1 MKDKKLI
8 INVGRQ
14 FGSGG
19 KLVALALGKK
29 LGIPVYDQELISK
42 AAEQSGFSKE
52 LFAKSDEKRNLL
64 ALSSFIVDVGR
75 FGSADNYVSD
85 NQLFVIQSNV
95 IRSIADKGSAI
106 FIGRCADYI
115 LRDRPCLDVF
125 ISASDE
131 VRIKRVAERM
141 GITPEQAESLMQKK
155 DRTRETYYNYFTF
168 GNWGVASNYDLCV
181 DSSVLGIDGTADM
194 IIDFC
199 HRAKLIDDLPGGVKG
214 ETQNSSRIG
223 VGDIDRRTLCIIVF
237 HGEGE

>member
-1 MKDKKLI
+1 MIMEDKKLI

-199 HRAKLIDDLPGGVKG
+199 HRAKLIDDLPRGVQG
-214 ETQNSSRIG
+214 ET
-223 VGDIDRRTLCIIVF
+223 
-237 HGEGE
+237 E

>member
-1 MKDKKLI
+1 MKDNELI

-19 KLVALALGKK
+19 RLVALALGRK
-29 LGIPVYDQELISK
+29 LGIPVYDQELIAK

-52 LFAKSDEKRNLL
+52 LFANSDEKRNLL

-75 FGSADNYVSD
+75 FGSADNYMSD

-95 IRSIADKGSAI
+95 IRSLADKGPAI
-106 FIGRCADYI
+106 FIGRCSDYI
-115 LRDRPCLDVF
+115 LRDRKCLDVF
-125 ISASDE
+125 VTATDE

-141 GITPEQAESLMQKK
+141 NITPEQADSLMRKK
-155 DRTRETYYNYFTF
+155 DRTRETYYNYYTF

-181 DSSVLGIDGTADM
+181 DSSVLGIEGTADM

-199 HRAKLIDDLPGGVKG
+199 RRAGLLSKDAVLPLSDVNQ
-214 ETQNSSRIG
+214 E
-223 VGDIDRRTLCIIVF
+223 
-237 HGEGE
+237 EGK

>member
-1 MKDKKLI
+1 MKDNELI

-19 KLVALALGKK
+19 RLVALALGRK
-29 LGIPVYDQELISK
+29 LGIPVYDQELIAK

-52 LFAKSDEKRNLL
+52 LFANSDEKRNLL

-75 FGSADNYVSD
+75 FGSADNYMSD

-95 IRSIADKGSAI
+95 IRSLADKGLAI
-106 FIGRCADYI
+106 FIGRCSDYI
-115 LRDRPCLDVF
+115 LRDRKCLDVF
-125 ISASDE
+125 VTATDE

-141 GITPEQAESLMQKK
+141 NITPEQADSLMRKK
-155 DRTRETYYNYFTF
+155 DRTRETYYNYYTF

-181 DSSVLGIDGTADM
+181 DSSVLGIEGTADM

-199 HRAKLIDDLPGGVKG
+199 RRAGLLSKDAVLPLSDVNQEAGK
-214 ETQNSSRIG
+214 
-223 VGDIDRRTLCIIVF
+223 
-237 HGEGE
+237 

>member
-1 MKDKKLI
+1 MKDNELI

-19 KLVALALGKK
+19 RLVALALGRK
-29 LGIPVYDQELISK
+29 LGIPVYDQELIAK

-52 LFAKSDEKRNLL
+52 LFANSDEKRNLL

-75 FGSADNYVSD
+75 FGSADNYMSD

-95 IRSIADKGSAI
+95 IRSLADKGPAI
-106 FIGRCADYI
+106 FIGRCSDYI
-115 LRDRPCLDVF
+115 LRDRKCLDVF
-125 ISASDE
+125 VTATDE
-131 VRIKRVAERM
+131 VRIKRIAERM
-141 GITPEQAESLMQKK
+141 HITPEQADSLMRKK
-155 DRTRETYYNYFTF
+155 DRTRETYYNYYTF

-199 HRAKLIDDLPGGVKG
+199 RRAGLLSKDAVLPLSDVNQEAGK
-214 ETQNSSRIG
+214 
-223 VGDIDRRTLCIIVF
+223 
-237 HGEGE
+237 

>member
-141 GITPEQAESLMQKK
+141 CITPEQAESLMQKK

-214 ETQNSSRIG
+214 ET
-223 VGDIDRRTLCIIVF
+223 
-237 HGEGE
+237 E

>member
-1 MKDKKLI
+1 MKDNELI

-19 KLVALALGKK
+19 RLVALALGRK
-29 LGIPVYDQELISK
+29 LGIPVYDQELIAK

-52 LFAKSDEKRNLL
+52 LFANSDEKRNLL

-75 FGSADNYVSD
+75 FGSADNYMSD

-95 IRSIADKGSAI
+95 IRSLADKGPAV
-106 FIGRCADYI
+106 FIGRCSDYI
-115 LRDRPCLDVF
+115 LRDRKCLDVF
-125 ISASDE
+125 VTATDE

-141 GITPEQAESLMQKK
+141 NITPEQADSLMRKK
-155 DRTRETYYNYFTF
+155 DRTRETYYNYYTF

-181 DSSVLGIDGTADM
+181 DSSVLGVEGTADM

-199 HRAKLIDDLPGGVKG
+199 RRAGLLSKDAVLPLSDVNQEAGK
-214 ETQNSSRIG
+214 
-223 VGDIDRRTLCIIVF
+223 
-237 HGEGE
+237 

>member
-1 MKDKKLI
+1 MEDKKLI

-95 IRSIADKGSAI
+95 IRSLADKGSAI

-214 ETQNSSRIG
+214 EA
-223 VGDIDRRTLCIIVF
+223 
-237 HGEGE
+237 E

>member
-1 MKDKKLI
+1 MKDNELI

-19 KLVALALGKK
+19 RLVALALGRK
-29 LGIPVYDQELISK
+29 LGIPVYDQELIAK

-52 LFAKSDEKRNLL
+52 LFANSDEKRNLL

-75 FGSADNYVSD
+75 FGSADNYMSD

-95 IRSIADKGSAI
+95 IRSLADKGPAI
-106 FIGRCADYI
+106 FIGRCSDYI
-115 LRDRPCLDVF
+115 LRDRNCLDVF
-125 ISASDE
+125 VTATDE

-141 GITPEQAESLMQKK
+141 NITPEQADSLMRKK
-155 DRTRETYYNYFTF
+155 DRTRETYYNYYTF

-181 DSSVLGIDGTADM
+181 DSSVLGIEGTADM

-199 HRAKLIDDLPGGVKG
+199 RRAGLLSKDAVLPLSDVNQEAGK
-214 ETQNSSRIG
+214 
-223 VGDIDRRTLCIIVF
+223 
-237 HGEGE
+237 